1 MAIVTTTAKTL
12 EQTKGKFKVVGKI
25 KGIDNE
31 KAYRQGVTKNGDDYN
46 SINFLIE
53 TAPNNTLAVELF
65 GMKTDNVLV
74 MNFKE
79 KDKRKKKKYVDWD
92 DRYEDHGDYELV
104 GTVTV
109 KDDASKKK
117 GDRLLQYEAVE
128 TIFENFEEGEWVECR
143 GQIDF
148 ESWETDE
155 GEVKTRYKLKMNML
169 VKIKDRN
176 FEDEKFKEVNEFAQT
191 IVVTELEVD
200 KESNRLIILAKIIDY
215 QSNCIDTSLVI
226 DIEKYKKLATNLKK
240 RLKFGDQIRL
250 VGKIRNETEFI
261 QVEEEADDEEDWG
274 GDSVSIEEEYQRNQ
288 IRELLVTGVVKKTH
302 IEGKYTE
309 EDLFNEDEENF
320 GSDEDDLEDDDDI
333 EIDENDLPFD
343 EDEDDD

>member
-1 MAIVTTTAKTL
+1 MTTLKTKAKTL

-31 KAYRQGVTKNGDDYN
+31 KAYRTGVTKNGDDYQ
-46 SINFLIE
+46 SIGFLLE
-53 TAPNNTLAVELF
+53 TAPNNTVPVELF
-65 GMKTDNVLV
+65 GMKTDNVLI

-79 KDKRKKKKYVDWD
+79 KDNKKKKKYVDWE
-92 DRYEDHGDYELV
+92 DRYDNHGDYELV

-109 KDDASKKK
+109 KTDASAKK
-117 GDRLLQYEAVE
+117 GNRLLQYEAVE
-128 TIFENFEEGEWVECR
+128 TIFENFEDGDWVECR

-169 VKIKDRN
+169 VKIKEKD

-191 IVVTELEVD
+191 IVVTETEVD
-200 KESNRLIILAKIIDY
+200 KESSRLIILSKIIDY
-215 QSNCIDTSLVI
+215 QSNVVDTSLVI

-240 RLKFGDQIRL
+240 RLKFGDQIRV

-261 QVEEEADDEEDWG
+261 KAEEEEEDDEDWG
-274 GDSVSIEEEYQRNQ
+274 GDSVSIEDEYQRNQ

-302 IEGKYTE
+302 VEAKYTE

-320 GSDEDDLEDDDDI
+320 GSDDDDDDDDDI
-333 EIDENDLPFD
+333 DIDDDDLSFED
-343 EDEDDD
+343 EDED

>member
-1 MAIVTTTAKTL
+1 MTTKAKTL

-31 KAYRQGVTKNGDDYN
+31 KAYRQGVTKNGDDYQ

-53 TAPNNTLAVELF
+53 TSPNNTVGVELF
-65 GMKTDNVLV
+65 GMKTDEVMI

-79 KDKRKKKKYVDWD
+79 KDKRKRKKYIDWD
-92 DRYEDHGDYELV
+92 DRYSDHGDFELV

-117 GDRLLQYEAVE
+117 GDRLMQYEAVE
-128 TIFENFEEGEWVECR
+128 SIFENFEEGEWVECR

-155 GEVKTRYKLKMNML
+155 GEVKTRYKMKLNML
-169 VKIKDRN
+169 VKIKERN

-191 IVVTELEVD
+191 IVVNELEVD
-200 KESNRLIILAKIIDY
+200 KETHRLLIHSKVIDYKSNIID
-215 QSNCIDTSLVI
+215 SALVI

-250 VGKIRNETEFI
+250 VGKIRNEVEYVKAEDE
-261 QVEEEADDEEDWG
+261 VEEDDEDWG
-274 GDSVSIEEEYQRNQ
+274 GDSVSIEEDYQRNL

-302 IEGKYTE
+302 EEGKYSE

-320 GSDEDDLEDDDDI
+320 GSDESDDELDDLDDDEFDIDDDDI
-333 EIDENDLPFD
+333 PFD
-343 EDEDDD
+343 EE

>member
-1 MAIVTTTAKTL
+1 MANVTTTAKTL

-31 KAYRQGVTKNGDDYN
+31 KAYRQGVTKNGDDYQ

-53 TAPNNTLAVELF
+53 TSPNNTVQVELF
-65 GMKTDNVLV
+65 GMKTDNVLT

-79 KDKRKKKKYVDWD
+79 KDKRKQRKYVDWD

-117 GDRLLQYEAVE
+117 GERLLQYEAVE
-128 TIFENFEEGEWVECR
+128 NIFENFEEGDWVECR
-143 GQIDF
+143 GAIDF
-148 ESWETDE
+148 EQWETDD
-155 GEVKTRYKLKMNML
+155 GEVKSRYKCKLNML
-169 VKIKDRN
+169 VKVKEKS

-191 IVVTELEVD
+191 IVVTETEVD
-200 KESNRLIILAKIIDY
+200 KETSRLYILAKVIDY
-215 QSNCIDTSLVI
+215 KSNCIDATMVI
-226 DIEKYKKLATNLKK
+226 DIEKYKKLATTLKK

-250 VGKIRNETEFI
+250 VGKIRNETEFV
-261 QVEEEADDEEDWG
+261 QVDEEEDDDEDWG

-302 IEGKYTE
+302 EEGKYTE
-309 EDLFNEDEENF
+309 EDLFSEDEENF
-320 GSDEDDLEDDDDI
+320 GSDEEEDFDDDDI
-333 EIDENDLPFD
+333 EIDDEPFD
-343 EDEDDD
+343 DDDDE

>member
-1 MAIVTTTAKTL
+1 MVNDVTTTAKTL
-12 EQTKGKFKVVGKI
+12 EQTKGKFKVVGKV

-31 KAYRQGVTKNGDDYN
+31 KAYRQGETKNGDEYQ

-53 TAPNNTLAVELF
+53 TAPNNTVAVELF
-65 GMKTDNVLV
+65 GMKTDNVLI

-79 KDKRKKKKYVDWD
+79 KDSRKKKKYIDWD
-92 DRYEDHGDYELV
+92 DRYDDHGDYELV

-128 TIFENFEEGEWVECR
+128 NIFENFEEGDWVECR

-155 GEVKTRYKLKMNML
+155 GETKTRYKLKLNML
-169 VKIKDRN
+169 VKIKPRD

-191 IVVTELEVD
+191 IVVTDLEVD
-200 KESNRLIILAKIIDY
+200 KDTNRLVILAKVIDY
-215 QSNCIDTSLVI
+215 KLNCIDSTLVI
-226 DIEKYKKLATNLKK
+226 DIERYKKLATNLKK

-250 VGKIRNETEFI
+250 VGRIRNETEFV
-261 QVEEEADDEEDWG
+261 QVDAEEEDDEDWG
-274 GDSVSIEEEYQRNQ
+274 GDSVSIEDEYQRNQ
-288 IRELLVTGVVKKTH
+288 IRELLVTGVTKKTH

-309 EDLFNEDEENF
+309 DDLFSEDEENF
-320 GSDEDDLEDDDDI
+320 GSDEDEEFDDDDDI
-333 EIDENDLPFD
+333 EVDDEPFD
-343 EDEDDD
+343 DDDE

>member
-1 MAIVTTTAKTL
+1 MTTTAKTL
-12 EQTKGKFKVVGKI
+12 EQTKGKFKVIGKI

-31 KAYRQGVTKNGDDYN
+31 KAYRQGVTKNGDDYQ

-53 TAPNNTLAVELF
+53 TSPNNTVGVELF
-65 GMKTDNVLV
+65 GMKTDNVMI

-79 KDKRKKKKYVDWD
+79 KDKRKNKKYIDWE
-92 DRYEDHGDYELV
+92 DRYDNHGDFELV

-109 KDDASKKK
+109 KTDATKKK
-117 GDRLLQYEAVE
+117 GEKLMQYEAVE
-128 TIFENFEEGEWVECR
+128 SIFENFEEGDWVECR

-155 GEVKTRYKLKMNML
+155 GEVKTRYKMKMNL
-169 VKIKDRN
+169 CVKIKERN

-191 IVVTELEVD
+191 IVINELEVD
-200 KESNRLIILAKIIDY
+200 KDSNRLIIHSKVIDY
-215 QSNCIDTSLVI
+215 KSNVIDTALVI

-250 VGKIRNETEFI
+250 VGKIKNEIEFI
-261 QVEEEADDEEDWG
+261 KAEEDDEGDEEDWG
-274 GDSVSIEEEYQRNQ
+274 GESVSIEEDYQRNL

-302 IEGKYTE
+302 FEGKYTE

-320 GSDEDDLEDDDDI
+320 GSDDADEMDDDDLDDDDDFD
-333 EIDENDLPFD
+333 IDDDDLPFD
-343 EDEDDD
+343 ND